1 MKIKALYPMLLLLA
15 AAMMPSCSSDSPA
28 PAVGGG
34 DEAAGYL
41 QLAVTTDTP
50 TRANPTGGEEGD
62 GLEHGR
68 DKENTIHNLNVF
80 LYYPNADGLDGNQ
93 RVVWS
98 RYVDS
103 QTTDGIIPAY
113 PIDRIYNVN
122 IPLGEADMDVF
133 GMSKDRFMRILI
145 VANAGDLTELVERGV
160 SVRGIADY
168 TAYGN
173 AWTVGGDGIQANSDY
188 FVMSSAFNGVKRSD
202 RYSRDGLII
211 PGDRIYTS
219 EVNLERVAA
228 RIDLE
233 VAENQLVDFNY
244 GGENGGEN
252 VGKGLKY
259 DIKEADHYLTITDI
273 VPVNLMQQNSYLL
286 KQVSAGTD
294 LGENMNAVSRFVAGD
309 EKTDAAGLPTNYV
322 ISPSFLSIFNN
333 PAINNATYFGVT
345 SSANLRD
352 NYETVIGSGKY
363 RIDRFGGLLNIP
375 TDSWG
380 NTNANKALLVTYSN
394 ENTVHEKFQM
404 SNGVESE
411 GENGGANGWKASDYI
426 TGLLFRAQYHPAKVY
441 TAEDGWN
448 PDASRAYTDGEDFW
462 LFRTVEGETKE
473 SKNLY
478 FASEAA
484 LNAYVA
490 TLPAG
495 GRYETQYYPG
505 GICYYNIWV
514 KHANIDRAEGAT
526 EQNFPM
532 KYGIVRNNIYRISL
546 SFNGIGEPK
555 PEITEPYNVT
565 SRIFVVK
572 WNFRP
577 QPEIIM

>member
-1 MKIKALYPMLLLLA
+1 MLLLLA
-15 AAMMPSCSSDSPA
+15 AAMMPSCSSESPA

-103 QTTDGIIPAY
+103 QTTDGIIPEY

-145 VANAGDLTELVERGV
+145 VANAGDLTKLVEGGV

-173 AWTVGGDGIQANSDY
+173 AWTVGDDGIQANSDY

-219 EVNLERVAA
+219 EVSLERVAA

-244 GGENGGEN
+244 GGENVGENGGEN

-259 DIKEADHYLTITDI
+259 DIKAADHYLTITDI

-286 KQVSAGTD
+286 KQVTEGTD

-309 EKTDAAGLPTNYV
+309 ETINAAGLPTNYV

-333 PAINNATYFGVT
+333 PANKDYFGNT
-345 SSANLRD
+345 NSEYLRK
-352 NYETVIGSGKY
+352 NYEAVIGSGKY
-363 RIDRFGGLLNIP
+363 KIDRFGGLLNIP
-375 TDSWG
+375 DDSWG
-380 NTNANKALLVTYSN
+380 KPNANKALLVTYSN
-394 ENTVHEKFQM
+394 ENTVHEKFQ
-404 SNGVESE
+404 VSE
-411 GENGGANGWKASDYI
+411 GGENGGANGWKASDYI

-441 TAEDGWN
+441 TTGRIGEDA
-448 PDASRAYTDGEDFW
+448 PTEDYIDGKDFW

-495 GRYETQYYPG
+495 GEYETPYYPG

-514 KHANIDRAEGAT
+514 KHANIDREPNAT

-555 PEITEPYNVT
+555 PELREPYNVT

>member
-1 MKIKALYPMLLLLA
+1 M
-15 AAMMPSCSSDSPA
+15 
-28 PAVGGG
+28 
-34 DEAAGYL
+34 
-41 QLAVTTDTP
+41 
-50 TRANPTGGEEGD
+50 
-62 GLEHGR
+62 
-68 DKENTIHNLNVF
+68 
-80 LYYPNADGLDGNQ
+80 
-93 RVVWS
+93 VWS

-103 QTTDGIIPAY
+103 QTTDGIIPQY

-145 VANAGDLTELVERGV
+145 VANAGDLTKLVEGGV

-244 GGENGGEN
+244 GGENVGENGGEN

-273 VPVNLMQQNSYLL
+273 IPVNLMQQNSYLL
-286 KQVSAGTD
+286 KQVTEGTD

-333 PAINNATYFGVT
+333 PAINNATYFGDT
-345 SSANLRD
+345 SSANLRA
-352 NYETVIGSGKY
+352 NYEAVIGSGKY

-375 TDSWG
+375 DDSWG
-380 NTNANKALLVTYSN
+380 KPNANKALLVTYSN
-394 ENTVHEKFQM
+394 ENTVHEKFQ
-404 SNGVESE
+404 VSE
-411 GENGGANGWKASDYI
+411 GGENGGANGWKASDYI
-426 TGLLFRAQYHPAKVY
+426 TGLLFRAQYHPEKVY

-448 PDASRAYTDGEDFW
+448 PDASRAYADGEDFW

-495 GRYETQYYPG
+495 GEYETQYYPG

-514 KHANIDRAEGAT
+514 KHANIDREPNAT

-555 PEITEPYNVT
+555 PEIREPYNVT

>member
-1 MKIKALYPMLLLLA
+1 MLLLLA
-15 AAMMPSCSSDSPA
+15 AAMMPSCGSDSPA

-34 DEAAGYL
+34 DDAAGYL

-145 VANAGDLTELVERGV
+145 VANAGDLTGLVEGGV

-173 AWTVGGDGIQANSDY
+173 AWKVGDDGIQANSDN

-244 GGENGGEN
+244 GGENVGENGGEN

-273 VPVNLMQQNSYLL
+273 IPVNLMQQNSYLL
-286 KQVSAGTD
+286 KQVTEGTD
-294 LGENMNAVSRFVAGD
+294 LGGNMNAVSRFVAGD
-309 EKTDAAGLPTNYV
+309 ETIAANGLPTNYV
-322 ISPSFLSIFNN
+322 ISPSFLSIFNA
-333 PAINNATYFGVT
+333 PANKDYFGDT
-345 SSANLRD
+345 SSANLRK
-352 NYETVIGSGKY
+352 NYEAVIGSGKY

-375 TDSWG
+375 DDSWG

-394 ENTVHEKFQM
+394 ENTVHEKFQ
-404 SNGVESE
+404 VSE
-411 GENGGANGWKASDYI
+411 GGENGGANGWKASDYI

-441 TAEDGWN
+441 TTGQIGEGAPSVN
-448 PDASRAYTDGEDFW
+448 YTDGEDFW

-495 GRYETQYYPG
+495 GEYETQYYPG

-514 KHANIDRAEGAT
+514 KHANIDREPNAT

-555 PEITEPYNVT
+555 PEIREPYNVT

>member
-1 MKIKALYPMLLLLA
+1 MLLLLA
-15 AAMMPSCSSDSPA
+15 AALMPSCSSDSPA

-103 QTTDGIIPAY
+103 QTTDGIIPQY

-145 VANAGDLTELVERGV
+145 VANAGDLTGLAERGV

-219 EVNLERVAA
+219 EVSLERVAA

-233 VAENQLVDFNY
+233 VSENQLVDFNY
-244 GGENGGEN
+244 GGENVGEN
-252 VGKGLKY
+252 VGENGGKGLKY

-286 KQVSAGTD
+286 KQVTEGTD

-333 PAINNATYFGVT
+333 PAINNATYFGDT
-345 SSANLRD
+345 SSANLRA
-352 NYETVIGSGKY
+352 NYEAVIGSGRY

-394 ENTVHEKFQM
+394 ENTVHEKFQ
-404 SNGVESE
+404 VSE
-411 GENGGANGWKASDYI
+411 GGGNGGANGWKASDYI

-441 TAEDGWN
+441 TTGRIGEDA
-448 PDASRAYTDGEDFW
+448 PTEEYIDGKDFW
-462 LFRTVEGETKE
+462 LFRTVEGENKE

-478 FASEAA
+478 VASEAA

-495 GRYETQYYPG
+495 GKYETQSYPG

-514 KHANIDRAEGAT
+514 KHANIDREPNAT

>member
-1 MKIKALYPMLLLLA
+1 
-15 AAMMPSCSSDSPA
+15 
-28 PAVGGG
+28 
-34 DEAAGYL
+34 
-41 QLAVTTDTP
+41 
-50 TRANPTGGEEGD
+50 
-62 GLEHGR
+62 
-68 DKENTIHNLNVF
+68 
-80 LYYPNADGLDGNQ
+80 
-93 RVVWS
+93 
-98 RYVDS
+98 
-103 QTTDGIIPAY
+103 
-113 PIDRIYNVN
+113 N

-133 GMSKDRFMRILI
+133 GMSKDRFMRILV
-145 VANAGDLTELVERGV
+145 VANAGNLTKLVEGGV

-219 EVNLERVAA
+219 EVSLERVAA

-244 GGENGGEN
+244 GGEN

-286 KQVSAGTD
+286 KQVTEGTD

-333 PAINNATYFGVT
+333 PAINNATYFGDT
-345 SSANLRD
+345 SSANLRA
-352 NYETVIGSGKY
+352 NYKAVIESGKY

-394 ENTVHEKFQM
+394 ENTVHERFQ
-404 SNGVESE
+404 VSE
-411 GENGGANGWKASDYI
+411 GGENGGANGWKASDYI

-441 TAEDGWN
+441 TTGRIGEGA
-448 PDASRAYTDGEDFW
+448 PSQPYTDGEDFW

-495 GRYETQYYPG
+495 GEYETQYYPG

-514 KHANIDRAEGAT
+514 KHANIDREPNET

-555 PEITEPYNVT
+555 PEIREPYNVMT
-565 SRIFVVK
+565 RIFVVK